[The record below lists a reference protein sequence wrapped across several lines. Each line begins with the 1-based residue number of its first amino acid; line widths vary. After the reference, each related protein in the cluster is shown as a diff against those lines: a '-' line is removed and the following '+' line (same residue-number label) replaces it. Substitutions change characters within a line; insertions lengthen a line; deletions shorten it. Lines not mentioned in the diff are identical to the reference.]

1 MARNGNRNLNDSS
14 RNKQDE
20 RFRLEMSLKSIVSR
34 LGTDHADIF
43 ILMKTCMMRGVTLE
57 TLASA
62 FAHKR
67 RGRFFKARCL
77 VEDAVFMLGQ
87 IAKRIDS
94 FLLPRIV
101 ALHLDLMRLD
111 FTGDGD
117 TDEAEAR
124 RLAREFEDCYDSLI
138 TEVSFMDV
146 RERANIWPK
155 VPVHPVD
162 RSGGYK
168 TFYPKKCMT
177 VEEATQ
183 GSRAVALHNHKFE
196 MKGFAQK
203 VAALVSCFSRLAD
216 EVQGGVAP
224 APSAGRSPDWQ
235 MLSKVLQTFTTL
247 VYYKFHDMDLFFC
260 DDPKRTKNYADIGM
274 DFASEETEETRA
286 KLELGREIVRY
297 VDAAIALARRVGS
310 ESANDFVLAKSLFEK
325 HGGDFSRAEHSLAVK
340 ADLASFLDT
349 LKSARE
355 RLRAD
360 VAAARLGEEP
370 PLKVELTKKSG
381 ETIAKAVRP
390 GRGGARRIYDEDI
403 QEKCWHYW
411 ETGRRNP
418 NVVQGR
424 GVSGRK
430 VTHADVFRHYRREL
444 GALEPPVDT
453 PEAFKSVLRAR
464 TNRIGRKKS
473 H

>member
-1 MARNGNRNLNDSS
+1 MS
-14 RNKQDE
+14 RNKQNE
-20 RFRLEMSLKSIVSR
+20 RFRLEMSLEFIIRR
-34 LGTDHADIF
+34 LGADHADIP
-43 ILMKTCMMRGVTLE
+43 ILRTPCMMRGVTSE
-57 TLASA
+57 TLVSA

-67 RGRFFKARCL
+67 RGRFFKARRL

-101 ALHLDLMRLD
+101 ALRLDLMRLV

-124 RLAREFEDCYDSLI
+124 RLVREFEDCYDLLL

-155 VPVHPVD
+155 APVHPVD

-168 TFYPKKCMT
+168 MFYPEKGMT
-177 VEEATQ
+177 AEEATR
-183 GSRAVALHNHKFE
+183 GSRAVELYNHKYK
-196 MKGFAQK
+196 MKGFVKK
-203 VAALVSCFSRLAD
+203 VAALTSCFSRLAD

-224 APSAGRSPDWQ
+224 ALTAGRSPDWQ
-235 MLSKVLQTFTTL
+235 MLSEVLQTFTML

-260 DDPKRTKNYADIGM
+260 DDPKRTNGGADIGM
-274 DFASEETEETRA
+274 DFASEATEETHA
-286 KLELGREIVRY
+286 KRELGREIVRY
-297 VDAAIALARRVGS
+297 VDAAIVLARRVGS
-310 ESANDFVLAKSLFEK
+310 ESANGFVLVKSLFEK
-325 HGGDFSRAEHSLAVK
+325 HCGDFSRAGKSLAVK
-340 ADLASFLDT
+340 ADLASFVET
-349 LKSARE
+349 LESSCE
-355 RLRAD
+355 QLPVD
-360 VAAARLGEEP
+360 VAAAKLGGEQ
-370 PLKVELTKKSG
+370 PLRVELTKKSG

-418 NVVQGR
+418 NVVQGK

>member
-62 FAHKR
+62 FAHNR

-177 VEEATQ
+177 VEEAISQ
-183 GSRAVALHNHKFE
+183 
-196 MKGFAQK
+196 
-203 VAALVSCFSRLAD
+203 
-216 EVQGGVAP
+216 EV
-224 APSAGRSPDWQ
+224 
-235 MLSKVLQTFTTL
+235 
-247 VYYKFHDMDLFFC
+247 HD
-260 DDPKRTKNYADIGM
+260 RG
-274 DFASEETEETRA
+274 
-286 KLELGREIVRY
+286 
-297 VDAAIALARRVGS
+297 
-310 ESANDFVLAKSLFEK
+310 
-325 HGGDFSRAEHSLAVK
+325 GGD
-340 ADLASFLDT
+340 
-349 LKSARE
+349 ARE
-355 RLRAD
+355 PCR
-360 VAAARLGEEP
+360 
-370 PLKVELTKKSG
+370 
-381 ETIAKAVRP
+381 RP
-390 GRGGARRIYDEDI
+390 A
-403 QEKCWHYW
+403 Q
-411 ETGRRNP
+411 P
-418 NVVQGR
+418 QV
-424 GVSGRK
+424 
-430 VTHADVFRHYRREL
+430 
-444 GALEPPVDT
+444 
-453 PEAFKSVLRAR
+453 
-464 TNRIGRKKS
+464 
-473 H
+473 